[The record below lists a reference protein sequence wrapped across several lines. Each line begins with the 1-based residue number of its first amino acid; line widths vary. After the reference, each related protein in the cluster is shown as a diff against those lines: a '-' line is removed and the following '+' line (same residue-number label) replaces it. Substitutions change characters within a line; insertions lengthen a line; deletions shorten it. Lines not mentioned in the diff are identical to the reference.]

1 MAQPSPQNADPGPG
15 SGIPAAGLP
24 AVIIHN
30 FTSLEFPP
38 TLANGRPIE
47 CRKSMSLKD
56 IYPFS
61 ILVITPESLER
72 GEDYDF
78 LFQHV
83 GVMLW
88 DPFETLGSDS
98 SGAGGIP
105 GPGAPGWVDVRL
117 SANPRPEE
125 LALACGHMLR
135 LLELKEQC
143 LVLHNANAITEARN
157 RQLNQVGMALMAERN
172 LDALLIMILEKAME
186 LTGSDAGCLY
196 LVETEEG
203 RENEEG
209 DYWANKRIRF
219 KLTRNGSVAF
229 NFAEMTM
236 APSKASISGFTMLEG
251 RPLNIPDV
259 YAIPR
264 TAAFR
269 HNHGFDESSGY
280 RTRSMLTLPM
290 KDNRGRVVGA
300 IQLINKCRNNRTGP
314 ITSIEAADAQVL
326 AYKQE
331 DLNLSMSLASQ
342 ASVALLNAQYE
353 RDIQRLFE
361 GFINASVMAIESRDP
376 TTSGHSHRVADA
388 CVRLGECVQRI
399 DTGKYRDVRFTETQA
414 REMRYAALLHD
425 FGKIGVREH
434 ILTKAKKL
442 FPEEMEGIRLRSEF
456 IKRTI
461 SWETEK
467 AKVALLR
474 AGAERDPEEA
484 LRRLEEKERADL
496 EGVDAFFATIE
507 RANEPARL
515 DAATMEYLRSTGMR
529 TYPDLAGLR
538 AGYLRP
544 DELDRLL
551 IPQGTLSDTERD
563 EINSHVSHTWKF
575 LSAIPW
581 TQDLRQV
588 PHIAFSHHEKLD
600 GSGYPRRLS
609 GNAIPLPSQIMTICD
624 IYDALAASDR
634 PYKKAMPP
642 EKALDVIGF
651 EVKSGKIDGELFR
664 IFTEAKIYLPPTA

>member
-1 MAQPSPQNADPGPG
+1 
-15 SGIPAAGLP
+15 
-24 AVIIHN
+24 
-30 FTSLEFPP
+30 
-38 TLANGRPIE
+38 
-47 CRKSMSLKD
+47 MSLKD

-61 ILVITPESLER
+61 ILVISPESLER

-88 DPFETLGSDS
+88 DPFDTIGSGS
-98 SGAGGIP
+98 AGGEGGAATEDIP
-105 GPGAPGWVDVRL
+105 LPPWVDVRL
-117 SANPRPEE
+117 SANPGPKE
-125 LALACGHMLR
+125 LGLACHHMLR

-143 LVLHNANAITEARN
+143 LVLHNTNAITEARN

-172 LDALLIMILEKAME
+172 LDTLLIMILEKAME

-196 LVETEEG
+196 LVEPEDGKRETE
-203 RENEEG
+203 N

-219 KLTRNGSVAF
+219 KLTRNGSVQF

-236 APSKASISGFTMLEG
+236 PPSKSSISGFTMLEG
-251 RPLNIPDV
+251 KPLNIPDV
-259 YAIPR
+259 YGIPK

-269 HNHGFDESSGY
+269 HNSGFDVSSGY

-290 KDNRGRVVGA
+290 KDNRNRVVGA
-300 IQLINKCRNNRTGP
+300 IQLINKCRNKTSP
-314 ITSIEAADAQVL
+314 ITSLEAADSQVVP
-326 AYKQE
+326 YKQE
-331 DLNLSMSLASQ
+331 DLNLSLSLASQ

-353 RDIQRLFE
+353 RDIQALFE

-388 CVRLGECVQRI
+388 CVRLTDCVARI
-399 DTGKYRDVRFTETQA
+399 DTGKYREVRFTETQA

-442 FPEEMEGIRLRSEF
+442 FPEEMEGIRLRSEY

-461 SWETEK
+461 SWEIEK

-474 AGAERDPEEA
+474 AGTEKDPEAA
-484 LRRLEEKERADL
+484 LRRLEEKERKDL
-496 EGVDAFFATIE
+496 EGVESFFSTIE

-515 DAATMEYLRSTGMR
+515 DDATLEYLRSVGVR
-529 TYPDLAGLR
+529 TYADPTGSAI
-538 AGYLRP
+538 GYLRE
-544 DELDRLL
+544 DELNRLL
-551 IPQGTLSDTERD
+551 IPQGTLSDAERD

-600 GSGYPRRLS
+600 GTGYPRKLK
-609 GNAIPLPSQIMTICD
+609 GDDIPLPSQIMTICD
-624 IYDALAASDR
+624 IFDALAASDR
-634 PYKKAMPP
+634 PYKKAMPT
-642 EKALDVIGF
+642 EKALDIIGF
-651 EVKSGKIDGELFR
+651 EVKGGKIDAELFR
-664 IFTEAKIYLPPTA
+664 IFVDARVYLPPAAP